1 MRTRLAALALLS
13 LPIAGAMAG
22 AAAWAADA
30 APPASATP
38 APSVPPST
46 AGNVPAVV
54 STGGGPMASTVTALG
69 AQMSPHRAAY
79 RLSLASSREGSRVTG
94 VVGAM
99 NFAWNDVCRGWT
111 TEQRFQ
117 IRFQYSESDD
127 QEMTTSYTTW
137 EAKDG
142 SVYRFNVRKQVS
154 GQPDEE
160 MKGVA
165 TLAGEDGGV
174 AHFEKPKPQDIQ
186 LAPGTVFP
194 TAHTLLLIDQ
204 ARHGDAP
211 VYVRPV
217 FDGSDA
223 EEAGPVSAVIGKAKP
238 LAHDA
243 IVVAALHKD
252 KAWPVH
258 LAFFPN
264 DEQQALPDY
273 DTAMMLMDNGIVQSM
288 LIDYGDFKV
297 RAELVALEPLPKP
310 AC

>member
-1 MRTRLAALALLS
+1 MRTRLVSMGLASLAVLAL
-13 LPIAGAMAG
+13 P
-22 AAAWAADA
+22 AAVDA
-30 APPASATP
+30 APPVAPATTSP
-38 APSVPPST
+38 TAAPSAPPPPS
-46 AGNVPAVV
+46 
-54 STGGGPMASTVTALG
+54 SGGPMAATVMALG

-79 RLSLASSREGSRVTG
+79 RLTLASSREGSRVTG

-117 IRFQYSESDD
+117 IRFLYSEADD

-142 SVYRFNVRKQVS
+142 SVYRFNVRKQTS

-165 TLAGEDGGV
+165 TLNGEAGGV
-174 AHFEKPKPQDIQ
+174 AHFERPKPLDVE

-204 ARHGDAP
+204 ARRGDTP

-217 FDGSDA
+217 FDGSEA
-223 EEAGPVSAVIGKAKP
+223 EEAGPVSAVIGQAKP
-238 LAHDA
+238 LAKDA
-243 IVVAALHKD
+243 VVVAALHKD

-258 LAFFPN
+258 LAFFAN

>member
-1 MRTRLAALALLS
+1 MRARLVSMGLASLAVLAL
-13 LPIAGAMAG
+13 PVAMAVG
-22 AAAWAADA
+22 ATPPSSAAPAPAAPSA
-30 APPASATP
+30 APPTV
-38 APSVPPST
+38 APTS
-46 AGNVPAVV
+46 N
-54 STGGGPMASTVTALG
+54 GGPMAGTVMVVG

-79 RLSLASSREGSRVTG
+79 RLTLASSREGSRVTG

-117 IRFQYSESDD
+117 IRFLYSEADD

-142 SVYRFNVRKQVS
+142 SVYRFNVRKQTT

-165 TLAGEDGGV
+165 TLNGEDGGV
-174 AHFEKPKPQDIQ
+174 AHFEKPKLQDIE

-194 TAHTLLLIDQ
+194 TAHTLLLINQ
-204 ARHGDAP
+204 ARHGDTP

-217 FDGSDA
+217 FDGSEA

-238 LAHDA
+238 LAKDA

-258 LAFFPN
+258 LAFFAN

-297 RAELVALEPLPKP
+297 RAELVALEPLPRP